1 MTRQRPTAASARTE
15 RPGDVGAALVTAS
28 AGVQLTDREL
38 AVLDLAADGLITAAI
53 ARRLGISP
61 RTVGK
66 HLEQAYRKL
75 GANDRVSAVLRA
87 HSLGLVPFPAEPD
100 VITPAAAVPEPA
112 RW

>member
-1 MTRQRPTAASARTE
+1 MTRPQPVAASAGPT
-15 RPGDVGAALVTAS
+15 PPASVGPDPVAVD
-28 AGVQLTDREL
+28 AGVPLTGREL
-38 AVLDLAADGLITAAI
+38 AVLELVAGGLITAAI

-87 HSLGLVPFPAEPD
+87 HSLGLVRTQPAK
-100 VITPAAAVPEPA
+100 T
-112 RW
+112 